1 MQGLYKDIFE
11 ILINK
16 ITVNVL
22 KPAPIND
29 MHWSCGLVEL
39 TLQEEFFFPIYVI
52 LGNDLCVPIICLR
65 GQIGSP
71 HSVFEQPWHVGSLD
85 MKCFSRHYYS
95 CDEVAV
101 QSMWA
106 PNAKWRGSTEQL
118 QCKQQKICFWEN
130 SLRQR
135 KNRWRSREKI
145 KPNTITSSSES
156 LMKGKMTGKQL
167 LRVCFWSTTKCW
179 NTDIRASW
187 Q

>member
-11 ILINK
+11 TLINK

-65 GQIGSP
+65 GQNGSP

-101 QSMWA
+101 QSM
-106 PNAKWRGSTEQL
+106 
-118 QCKQQKICFWEN
+118 
-130 SLRQR
+130 
-135 KNRWRSREKI
+135 
-145 KPNTITSSSES
+145 
-156 LMKGKMTGKQL
+156 
-167 LRVCFWSTTKCW
+167 
-179 NTDIRASW
+179 
-187 Q
+187 